1 MPLELLRHRS
11 LMWKA
16 DFGNDLREHRVSHGL
31 TQETLSFNAGLSV
44 RYVQRL
50 EAGEQQPT
58 LETIFKLAY
67 ALHTSPTEL
76 ITSTYVWWVKEG
88 SGDLNED

>member
-1 MPLELLRHRS
+1 
-11 LMWKA
+11 MWKA

-50 EAGEQQPT
+50 EAGE
-58 LETIFKLAY
+58 
-67 ALHTSPTEL
+67 
-76 ITSTYVWWVKEG
+76 
-88 SGDLNED
+88 

>member
-1 MPLELLRHRS
+1 
-11 LMWKA
+11 MWKA
-16 DFGNDLREHRVSHGL
+16 DFGNGLREHRVNRGL
-31 TQETLSFNAGLSV
+31 SQETLSFNAGLSV

-67 ALHTSPTEL
+67 ALNTSPTEL
-76 ITSTYVWWVKEG
+76 VISTYAWWVKEG
-88 SGDLNED
+88 SSDLNQDS

>member
-1 MPLELLRHRS
+1 
-11 LMWKA
+11 MWKA
-16 DFGNDLREHRVSHGL
+16 DFGNDLRKYRVNRGL
-31 TQETLSFNAGLSV
+31 TQEALSFNAGLSV

-76 ITSTYVWWVKEG
+76 IPSTYVWWGKEG
-88 SGDLNED
+88 SGDLNQD